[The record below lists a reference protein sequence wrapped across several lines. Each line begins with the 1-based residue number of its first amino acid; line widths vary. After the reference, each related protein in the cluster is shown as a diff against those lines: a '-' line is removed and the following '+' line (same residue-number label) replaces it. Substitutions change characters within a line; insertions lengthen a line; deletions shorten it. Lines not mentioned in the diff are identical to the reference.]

1 MTKNNFL
8 LLSLDDEKTKNIAN
22 VVSNKSCKKILDYL
36 AENDDVT
43 ESQVAKDLNLA
54 ISTVHYNLKQLI
66 ESGLVLSDE
75 FHYSKKGRE
84 VSHYKLANKVIIIA
98 PKKEKNF
105 SEVLKNFFAIT
116 GISAGVAGVIHF
128 FQKRT
133 MFSAVESANFA
144 SYAADDGMLGAGARS
159 MPKIAMDT
167 AEVAMDEVVEEVA
180 TEAVLAATPQAPEAM
195 LATPPDVWTAPVASE
210 PNAAIWFLIGGV
222 TAGVAYLIVALIQR
236 KLQK

>member
-1 MTKNNFL
+1 MAKNNFL

-66 ESGLVLSDE
+66 ESGLVLSEE

-105 SEVLKNFFAIT
+105 SDILKNFFAIT
-116 GISAGVAGVIHF
+116 GISAGVAGVMHF
-128 FQKRT
+128 FNRSGQFVSQET
-133 MFSAVESANFA
+133 ANFA
-144 SYAADDGMLGAGARS
+144 AYSADAVGGAARS
-159 MPKIAMDT
+159 MPKAVMMDT
-167 AEVAMDEVVEEVA
+167 AEVAMDEMAEEA
-180 TEAVLAATPQAPEAM
+180 TAEAVFAAAPQVQDGAM
-195 LATPPDVWTAPVASE
+195 MAQESWNTAVSSE
-210 PNAAIWFLIGGV
+210 PSIALWFFIGAV
-222 TAGVAYLIVALIQR
+222 TAGLTYLLVALIR
-236 KLQK
+236 RRFKK